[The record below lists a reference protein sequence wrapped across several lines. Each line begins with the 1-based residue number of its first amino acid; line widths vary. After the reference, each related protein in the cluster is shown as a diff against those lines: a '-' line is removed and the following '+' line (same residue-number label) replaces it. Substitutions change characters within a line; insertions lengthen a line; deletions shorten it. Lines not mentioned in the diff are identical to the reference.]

1 MKKIFASAL
10 LVSLLAACGTTKQP
24 EANPAP
30 VEDKAAATAPAT
42 TTTQPVKPVDQ
53 IRLDPLKD
61 PNNILSKRS
70 VYFDFDKY
78 DVKEEYRPI
87 VEAHAQFLKQ
97 NPNRSV
103 RIEGNADERGS
114 AEYNLALGQ
123 KRSEAVRSAMKALG
137 ASDSQIE
144 ATSNGKEKPR
154 ALGSNEA
161 AWAENRRADVIYN
174 GE

>member
-1 MKKIFASAL
+1 MKKILASTL

-24 EANPAP
+24 EATPAP
-30 VEDKAAATAPAT
+30 VESKPAASAPAP
-42 TTTQPVKPVDQ
+42 TTQPVKPVEQ
-53 IRLDPLKD
+53 AGLDPLKD

-70 VYFDFDKY
+70 VFFDFDKY
-78 DVKEEYRPI
+78 EVKDEFRPVI
-87 VEAHAQFLKQ
+87 EAHAQFLKQ

-103 RIEGNADERGS
+103 RIEGNTDERGS

-123 KRSEAVRSAMKALG
+123 KRSEAVRAALKALG
-137 ASDSQIE
+137 ASDNQME

-154 ALGSNEA
+154 AQGSNEA
-161 AWAENRRADVIYN
+161 AWAENRRADMVYN